1 MAALPGARELVRR
14 ISALGREEITQIVR
28 LSPRTVNAYLRLL
41 EGNPSH
47 ELVSA
52 VSDYLKAASRAELHP
67 DPVILDM
74 FRQADD
80 RLGKEI
86 AALNGPEKALLAREH
101 AQRRAAL
108 LTDPGELASQAEA
121 ELEQA
126 RTRIPRPGGQVLD
139 VVAARLQHGF
149 FTRLREVAALG
160 SSSWTEDQRL
170 LISGY
175 EKLTSVIGGAWREGW
190 EPAFT
195 YLSQNLAELAQRG
208 KRLKAAREALQQAL
222 AAGNPA
228 AVAAAKQAELAARQS
243 AGGYLSKV
251 KGLIGEAY
259 VPRWKNWLIQIESFE
274 EVAQRAAAELPG
286 QWTVRPI
293 AGNLRLD
300 GAETWDQAILLARA
314 GSPGSPPRAKL
325 FLAAQFKVEKQV
337 TALEQVER
345 DAIRET
351 ATSAERALPF
361 LTFEGPDGRVE
372 GWFLEPMPAGQQSHR
387 YVFNASGGRFSQA
400 DILRLRQAGIKVEQ
414 LNLDVSTAE
423 MDAVANTLLDIVVE
437 LAP

>member
-1 MAALPGARELVRR
+1 MADLPEAQELVRR
-14 ISALGREEITQIVR
+14 IGTLGREEITQIVR
-28 LSPRTVNAYLRLL
+28 LSPRTVNSYLRLL

-67 DPVILDM
+67 DPVILDL
-74 FRQADD
+74 FREADD

-86 AALNGPEKALLAREH
+86 AALSGPEKALLAREH

-108 LTDPGELASQAEA
+108 LTDAGELASQAEA
-121 ELEQA
+121 ELERA

-139 VVAARLQHGF
+139 VMAARLQHGF
-149 FTRLREVAALG
+149 LTHLREVAALG
-160 SSSWTEDQRL
+160 SSSWVQGQRL
-170 LISGY
+170 LMSGY
-175 EKLTSVIGGAWREGW
+175 RKLSSVIGVGWREGW

-195 YLSQNLAELAQRG
+195 YLSQNLGELAQRG

-222 AAGNPA
+222 AVGNPA
-228 AVAAAKQAELAARQS
+228 AVAAATEAELAARQS
-243 AGGYLSKV
+243 AGGYLSKL

-259 VPRWKNWLIQIESFE
+259 VPRWKDWLVQIESFE
-274 EVAQRAAAELPG
+274 EVARREAAELPG
-286 QWTVRPI
+286 QWTVRSI

-300 GAETWDQAILLARA
+300 GAETWDQAILLTRA

-325 FLAAQFKVEKQV
+325 FLAGQFKIEKQV

-361 LTFEGPDGRVE
+361 LTFEGPDGRIE
-372 GWFLEPMPAGQQSHR
+372 GWFLEPMPAGRQSHR
-387 YVFNASGGRFSQA
+387 YVFNASGGKFSKA

-423 MDAVANTLLDIVVE
+423 MDAIANVLLDIVVG
-437 LAP
+437 LVP